1 MGMSDSGMAARLGG
15 LAGSALLRDRAY
27 VNGQWVTGDSTDVTD
42 PFTGEAIGRVPQLAA
57 AQVEG
62 AIDAAATAFHAW
74 SRRPNRERGALLRAW
89 LALIER
95 DRELLARL
103 ISLENGKPLREA
115 RGEIAYGAGFIDFY
129 AEEAR
134 RIQGEVIPADV
145 PGRRL
150 TAEREPIGVCVAITP
165 WNFPMAMLTRKIA
178 PALAAGCTIVCKP
191 AMQTPLSAL
200 ALAALAEEAGIPPGV
215 FNVVTG
221 DAAMIGGIATR
232 SPVVRKISFTGST
245 GVGALLMQQS
255 AATIKRLSLELGGNA
270 PLLVF
275 DDADL
280 DVAIETAMI
289 AKFRNG
295 GQSCIAANRIYVQ
308 RGILPAFTAAFR
320 DRIAALTLGDG
331 LDEATDQGPL
341 IDARA
346 TAKVDEHIADAVG
359 GGGQLLIGGPSK
371 APRMAPPTLVTDVA
385 RSALMTRE
393 ETFGPLAALIAFDSY
408 DEGIAMANDTPFGL
422 AAYLC
427 STDPQVIARA
437 ARDVESGMV
446 GINTGLISTPSA
458 PFGGVKQ
465 SGLGREGS
473 HHGIAEYLN
482 VKYVC
487 HAGL

>member
-1 MGMSDSGMAARLGG
+1 MTDGMAMERLGD

-27 VNGQWVTGDSTDVTD
+27 VNGAWVGGDPADVTD
-42 PFTGEAIGRVPQLAA
+42 PFTGEAIGRVPLLDASAVQAA
-57 AQVEG
+57 IEG
-62 AIDAAATAFHAW
+62 AEAAFPAW
-74 SRRPNRERGALLRAW
+74 SRRPNRERGALLRGW

-95 DRELLARL
+95 DRERLARL
-103 ISLENGKPLREA
+103 ITLENGKPLREA
-115 RGEIAYGAGFIDFY
+115 RGEIAYGAGFIEYY

-145 PGRRL
+145 AGRRL
-150 TAEREPIGVCVAITP
+150 TAEREPIGVCFAITP
-165 WNFPMAMLTRKIA
+165 WNFPMAMLARKIA

-215 FNVVTG
+215 LNVVTG
-221 DAAMIGGIATR
+221 EAAMIGGLATR

-255 AATIKRLSLELGGNA
+255 APTIKRLSLELGGNA

-275 DDADL
+275 DDADP
-280 DVAIETAMI
+280 DVAIETAMV

-308 RGILPAFTAAFR
+308 RGILPAFTAALR
-320 DRIAALTLGDG
+320 ERIAGLTLGDG

-346 TAKVDEHIADAVG
+346 TAKVDEHIGDAVR
-359 GGGQLLIGGPSK
+359 GGGQLLVGGAST
-371 APRMAPPTLVTDVA
+371 APRMAAPTLVANVA
-385 RSALMTRE
+385 RDALMTRE

-422 AAYLC
+422 AAYVC
-427 STDPQVIARA
+427 SRDPQRIARA
-437 ARDVESGMV
+437 TRDVESGMV
-446 GINTGLISTPSA
+446 GINTGLISTASA

-482 VKYVC
+482 LKYVC